1 MEQAERVAFCG
12 LGTMGGPMAANLARA
27 GFDLSVWTHTEEG
40 RALRGRARRAGR
52 RYAPEA
58 AEGAGVVITMVV
70 DAPQVQAV
78 LLGDQGAAEAL
89 AGFALPRHVDDRP
102 HRGTRSGRGTRAPR
116 PGASGGAR
124 VRVAPKAE
132 DGTLTIMAGGERSDF
147 ERALPILEVMGELI
161 VLVGPVDTDSW
172 PRC

>member
-27 GFDLSVWTHTEEG
+27 GFDLCVWTHTEGKAERFAAEHG
-40 RALRGRARRAGR
+40 VRAADTPR
-52 RYAPEA
+52 EA

-89 AGFALPRHVDDRP
+89 ARVRSASTCRRSPPPRHAIWAKHSSTATWRFWRRP
-102 HRGTRSGRGTRAPR
+102 CPGQAQGRGRHAHDHGR
-116 PGASGGAR
+116 R
-124 VRVAPKAE
+124 
-132 DGTLTIMAGGERSDF
+132 
-147 ERALPILEVMGELI
+147 
-161 VLVGPVDTDSW
+161 
-172 PRC
+172 